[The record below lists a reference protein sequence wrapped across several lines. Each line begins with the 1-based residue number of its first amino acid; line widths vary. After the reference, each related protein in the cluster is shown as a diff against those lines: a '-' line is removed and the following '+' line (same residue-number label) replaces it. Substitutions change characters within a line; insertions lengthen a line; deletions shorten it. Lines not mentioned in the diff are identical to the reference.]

1 LYFTADC
8 LQVPHLTISVSQ
20 DGHANFTADL
30 SLSIAFLQDEQDFVV
45 IGKDLNMLF

>member
-8 LQVPHLTISVSQ
+8 LQVPHLIIPVPQ
-20 DGHANFTADL
+20 VGHANVTADL

-45 IGKDLNMLF
+45 IGKALNMLF